1 MLHPEITK
9 YLLYS
14 FAMFFE
20 KAKSAKIKI
29 RENVVS
35 NYMYFKCLDYGS
47 LLELLGQV
55 MQELF
60 WV

>member
-9 YLLYS
+9 YLYT

-20 KAKSAKIKI
+20 KANPPKLKY
-29 RENVVS
+29 ENVVS